1 MQANMNIN
9 FEYHDV
15 KASERLEK
23 VVTEKLENLHTKFEM
38 IVGADVFFKTENTS
52 SDETGM
58 ICNIRLSLP
67 GPRLFAEASH
77 DNFTSSISES
87 IQDLDKQLT
96 KKKGKMT
103 NY

>member
-1 MQANMNIN
+1 MNIN

-15 KASERLEK
+15 KASKRLEE
-23 VVTEKLENLHTKFEM
+23 VVTEKLENLHNKFEM
-38 IVGADVFFKTENTS
+38 VIGADVFFKTENTS

-77 DNFTSSISES
+77 DNFISSISES
-87 IQDLDKQLT
+87 INDLEKQLT
-96 KKKGKMT
+96 KKKGKM
-103 NY
+103 NNH

>member
-1 MQANMNIN
+1 MDII

-15 KASERLEK
+15 TQSDRLENIA
-23 VVTEKLENLHTKFEM
+23 TEKLQNLKTKYDM
-38 IVGADVFFKTENTS
+38 VHRADVFFKEENTS

-77 DNFTSSISES
+77 DNFVSSISES
-87 IQDLDKQLT
+87 VNDLERQLR
-96 KKKGKMT
+96 KRKEKMSSH
-103 NY
+103 